1 MAAGTYNLAIEQGA
15 TFSLQITLQAPGGG
29 VFSLVGYTIRAQIR
43 RSHSHS
49 KATDLTVTV
58 APPPAT
64 GVFVLGLSAAKTQA
78 LDFQTGV
85 WDLEIASGGVVTRV
99 LQGAVEVSP
108 EVTR

>member
-15 TFSLQITLQAPGGG
+15 TFSLQITLQAPGSG

-43 RSHSHS
+43 RSRSHS

-58 APPPAT
+58 AAPAT
-64 GVFVLGLSAAKTQA
+64 GVFVLGLSAAKTAA

-85 WDLEIASGGVVTRV
+85 WDLEITSGGVVTRV
-99 LQGAVEVSP
+99 LQGTVEVSP